1 MSSTFPTFPIL
12 ISLDGNIGAG
22 KSTLLQHIEEQIPE
36 VTVVKEPVGA
46 WTSLKNQKGE
56 NLLEL
61 FYRDTS
67 RWCYTFQNC
76 AILTRLMDTQRI
88 LKEWKPSVGKL
99 PIIITERSVLTD
111 RHVFA
116 EMLHREGKMDDLEWD
131 LYMMWF
137 NHFAKDLP
145 VKGIIHLTTSA
156 ETSNERIH
164 IRGRSGEERIP
175 MEYLHQLQDQHK
187 QWIAGS
193 DRPILEVS
201 TEPGVPLETTLN
213 QIRSWIL
220 QIFTG
225 TIQTASTED
234 LETLKDRHVDM

>member
-1 MSSTFPTFPIL
+1 MSFPVFPII

-46 WTSLKNQKGE
+46 WTSLKNQNGD

-88 LKEWKPSVGKL
+88 LKEWKFTEGKL

-156 ETSNERIH
+156 ETSAERIH
-164 IRGRSGEERIP
+164 IRGRSGEEKIP
-175 MEYLHQLQDQHK
+175 MEYLNQLHEQHNH
-187 QWIAGS
+187 WIETA
-193 DRPILEVS
+193 DLPILEVS
-201 TEPGVPLETTLN
+201 SEPGVSLEKTLGD
-213 QIRSWIL
+213 IRCWIL
-220 QIFTG
+220 EVFSKNVE
-225 TIQTASTED
+225 TIHPAE
-234 LETLKDRHVDM
+234 

>member
-1 MSSTFPTFPIL
+1 MSFPIL

-22 KSTLLQHIEEQIPE
+22 KSTLLQHIEEHIPQ

-46 WTSLKNQKGE
+46 WTSLKNQNGD

-88 LKEWKPSVGKL
+88 LKEWVPADGKL

-137 NHFAKDLP
+137 NHFGKDLP
-145 VKGIIHLTTSA
+145 VKGVIHLTTSA

-175 MEYLHQLQDQHK
+175 MEYLHKLQDQHK
-187 QWIAGS
+187 KWIAGS
-193 DRPILEVS
+193 DLPVLDVS
-201 TEPGVPLETTLN
+201 TEPGVPLEQTLDT
-213 QIRSWIL
+213 IRGWIL
-220 QIFTG
+220 GLFEK
-225 TIQTASTED
+225 AVSAADPKD
-234 LETLKDRHVDM
+234 L